1 MLRVAGVAGNEQSHR
16 LYHCGRCHAAVQI
29 CRHCDHGNLYCAG
42 ECAAVRR
49 RESLRR
55 AGQRYQRSRRGA
67 CLHAARQST
76 WRARHRQKVT
86 HQGSLPAAVT
96 ATVAVTSIEV
106 TTPVDHADSADIEAQ
121 PSRYPSSIPR
131 RLCSF
136 CRRVLAPFA
145 RLGPLRG
152 GP

>member
-1 MLRVAGVAGNEQSHR
+1 MAQRLETHR
-16 LYHCGRCHAAVQI
+16 LYTCGRCRTQVQI

-42 ECAAVRR
+42 ECADLRR
-49 RESLRR
+49 RESVRR
-55 AGQRYQRSRRGA
+55 AGDRYQRSRRGA

-76 WRARHRQKVT
+76 WRARQRQKVT

-96 ATVAVTSIEV
+96 ATVVVTSSEV
-106 TTPVDHADSADIEAQ
+106 TTQVDHADSADVEPQ
-121 PSRYPSSIPR
+121 PLRDPSSIPT

-152 GP
+152 SP